1 MPERLSEKDA
11 DPDSC
16 RTAAGCRTTRTYS
29 TASSRGP
36 EVSWLETA
44 ERVGLRLD
52 VYSPSQVLQTN
63 GCFYHSPL
71 PPWVSENCKQQ
82 GPFAP
87 RTLLRF
93 TATMSPSATL
103 SSSTDFLGSPVIRFA
118 APPISRRD
126 EEGFSSCLAHPCHR
140 AAANTPPECS
150 VASVSC
156 GGPYCLRPFGAGSA
170 PGAFGFSRPLCVHFR
185 CGPMT
190 RSPSQRWLCRS
201 ASFASFPPRMRS

>member
-1 MPERLSEKDA
+1 VSYIPS
-11 DPDSC
+11 
-16 RTAAGCRTTRTYS
+16 YS
-29 TASSRGP
+29 TASSRSH
-36 EVSWLETA
+36 EVSWSETA
-44 ERVGLRLD
+44 ERFGLRLD

-93 TATMSPSATL
+93 FATMSPSATL

-118 APPISRRD
+118 APSISRRD

-140 AAANTPPECS
+140 AAANTPPECPT
-150 VASVSC
+150 ASVSC
-156 GGPYCLRPFGAGSA
+156 GGPCCLRPFAAGSA
-170 PGAFGFSRPLCVHFR
+170 PGAFGFSRP
-185 CGPMT
+185 P
-190 RSPSQRWLCRS
+190 
-201 ASFASFPPRMRS
+201 MRSLLLRPDDSLTIPKMALSIGFIRFVSSANAILATGSWLLPW